1 MIDPVEF
8 GKAMG
13 ALIRE
18 ATAPLLRRIEE
29 LEARKPIPAEPVSD
43 EAIVAAVA
51 KHLADNPPASGKD
64 ADPVSTEAIASAVAK
79 HLSENPP
86 APGRDADPV
95 TDARIAG
102 EVWRYMGENPPANG
116 KDAIPPTADDVAA
129 CFERRFSEF
138 LLSGERRI
146 FDMADKAIDR
156 MPRAKDGLDGIGWD
170 DMTVEYDGERTVTL
184 VFEKGDEQRTY
195 PLVLPIVLD
204 KGFWQEGTEAA
215 HNDGF
220 TFGGSYWIA
229 QKATDTKPEIGN
241 PDWRLAVRKGR
252 DGKRVPA

>member
-18 ATAPLLRRIEE
+18 ATAPLLKRIEE
-29 LEARKPIPAEPVSD
+29 LESRGPIPADPVSD
-43 EAIVAAVA
+43 EAIAAAVA
-51 KHLADNPPASGKD
+51 KHLADNPPAAGKD
-64 ADPVSTEAIASAVAK
+64 ADPVALSDIEASVAK
-79 HLSENPP
+79 FMAENPVP
-86 APGRDADPV
+86 AGKDADPV

-102 EVWRYMGENPPANG
+102 EVWRYMGENPPVPG
-116 KDAIPPTADDVAA
+116 KDAISPTAEDVAA

-170 DMTVEYDGERTVTL
+170 DMSVEYDGERTVTL
-184 VFEKGDEQRTY
+184 VFDKGDAQHTFPVKL
-195 PLVLPIVLD
+195 PLVLD
-204 KGFWQEGTEAA
+204 KGFWQDGTTADQG
-215 HNDGF
+215 DGF

-241 PDWRLAVRKGR
+241 ADWRLAVRKGR
-252 DGKRVPA
+252 DGKR